1 MAGQR
6 KKVCCDYRGQN
17 RRSGARGCSY
27 SSQVCSGDSG
37 AGAGRSSCGC
47 GARRRHCADPDAEA
61 IGKAERVHWRAARDR
76 CRDARGGADGAGRHG
91 QQESCGRGS
100 GCGYAGGGILR
111 RRWHDVSGAAKT
123 HSRQRHGIRWRDLFC
138 GAVLDRSAMAAGR
151 DSGSCIAGAG
161 SGRRVL
167 QRECRRNGG
176 GLRRG
181 LPRERA
187 HLPDRRTGSER
198 CRGSGDS
205 VVEHQAGAGHG
216 GGIDRERRHAAE
228 TRSLQTGVE
237 AGSRQGADT
246 ARGGSGSAAAVLSD
260 EVELWNR
267 SDLRLRLGI
276 MSAGMKLQKEESKL
290 NSPLQSRMPAAPETF
305 PGIFWCPD
313 LVSTRDLGPQG
324 VEAVLHLAELMKS
337 RPSVFQ
343 RSLAGKQM
351 VMFFEKPSLRT
362 RLTFEAGMAGLG
374 GTAMFVDQSQSRL
387 DARET
392 LSDIAHNLERWVD
405 VIVLRTFAQ
414 ETIAGMARYASV
426 PVINALSDLEHP
438 CQALADYFTLQE
450 RFGDLKNITL
460 AYVGDGN
467 NVAHSLLLTC
477 ACLGSSIRIA
487 TPKGYSPN
495 AQIVADARKI
505 AKQTGAQIELLADPH
520 AAVAGVDAVYTD
532 AWASMG
538 QENEAGQRG
547 EIFPP
552 YQVNVELMAEAAP
565 HAAFMHCLP
574 AHRGEE
580 VTDEVMDSD
589 NSVIFEQ
596 AENRLHV
603 QKSIL
608 YLLLGGAVRLPV
620 RSAHA

>member
-1 MAGQR
+1 M
-6 KKVCCDYRGQN
+6 
-17 RRSGARGCSY
+17 
-27 SSQVCSGDSG
+27 
-37 AGAGRSSCGC
+37 
-47 GARRRHCADPDAEA
+47 
-61 IGKAERVHWRAARDR
+61 RVRTRLEMELRD
-76 CRDARGGADGAGRHG
+76 
-91 QQESCGRGS
+91 
-100 GCGYAGGGILR
+100 
-111 RRWHDVSGAAKT
+111 
-123 HSRQRHGIRWRDLFC
+123 
-138 GAVLDRSAMAAGR
+138 
-151 DSGSCIAGAG
+151 
-161 SGRRVL
+161 
-167 QRECRRNGG
+167 
-176 GLRRG
+176 
-181 LPRERA
+181 
-187 HLPDRRTGSER
+187 
-198 CRGSGDS
+198 
-205 VVEHQAGAGHG
+205 
-216 GGIDRERRHAAE
+216 
-228 TRSLQTGVE
+228 
-237 AGSRQGADT
+237 
-246 ARGGSGSAAAVLSD
+246 
-260 EVELWNR
+260 
-267 SDLRLRLGI
+267 
-276 MSAGMKLQKEESKL
+276 EESKL
-290 NSPLQSRMPAAPETF
+290 NTQLQSKTSIVPETF
-305 PGIFWCPD
+305 PSTFWCPD

-324 VEAVLHLAELMKS
+324 VRAVLHLAELMKS

-362 RLTFEAGMAGLG
+362 RLTFETGMVGLG

-387 DARET
+387 DAREK

-405 VIVLRTFAQ
+405 VIVLRTFSQ
-414 ETIAGMARYASV
+414 ELIEGMARHASV

-450 RFGDLKNITL
+450 RFGDPKNVTL

-487 TPKGYSPN
+487 TPKGYSCS
-495 AQIVADARKI
+495 AQIVSEAKKI
-505 AKQTGAQIELLADPH
+505 AKQTGAQLEFLTDPH

-538 QENEAGQRG
+538 QEHESEKRA
-547 EIFPP
+547 EVFPP
-552 YQVNVELMAEAAP
+552 YQVNRELMAEAAP
-565 HAAFMHCLP
+565 HAVFMHCLP

-589 NSVIFEQ
+589 HSVIFEQ

>member
-1 MAGQR
+1 
-6 KKVCCDYRGQN
+6 
-17 RRSGARGCSY
+17 
-27 SSQVCSGDSG
+27 
-37 AGAGRSSCGC
+37 
-47 GARRRHCADPDAEA
+47 
-61 IGKAERVHWRAARDR
+61 
-76 CRDARGGADGAGRHG
+76 
-91 QQESCGRGS
+91 
-100 GCGYAGGGILR
+100 
-111 RRWHDVSGAAKT
+111 
-123 HSRQRHGIRWRDLFC
+123 
-138 GAVLDRSAMAAGR
+138 
-151 DSGSCIAGAG
+151 
-161 SGRRVL
+161 
-167 QRECRRNGG
+167 
-176 GLRRG
+176 
-181 LPRERA
+181 
-187 HLPDRRTGSER
+187 
-198 CRGSGDS
+198 
-205 VVEHQAGAGHG
+205 
-216 GGIDRERRHAAE
+216 
-228 TRSLQTGVE
+228 
-237 AGSRQGADT
+237 
-246 ARGGSGSAAAVLSD
+246 
-260 EVELWNR
+260 
-267 SDLRLRLGI
+267 
-276 MSAGMKLQKEESKL
+276 
-290 NSPLQSRMPAAPETF
+290 
-305 PGIFWCPD
+305 
-313 LVSTRDLGPQG
+313 
-324 VEAVLHLAELMKS
+324 
-337 RPSVFQ
+337 
-343 RSLAGKQM
+343 M

-362 RLTFEAGMAGLG
+362 RLTFEAGMTSLG
-374 GTAMFVDQSQSRL
+374 GTAMFVDQSKSRL

-414 ETIAGMARYASV
+414 ETIEGMARYASV

-467 NVAHSLLLTC
+467 NVAHSLVLTC

-495 AQIVADARKI
+495 AQIVADARKL
-505 AKQTGAQIELLADPH
+505 AKQTGAQIELFTDPH

-538 QENEAGQRG
+538 QEREAGQRA

-552 YQVNVELMAEAAP
+552 YQVNRELMAQAAP
-565 HAAFMHCLP
+565 HAVFMHCLP

-580 VTDEVMDSD
+580 VTNEVMDSD